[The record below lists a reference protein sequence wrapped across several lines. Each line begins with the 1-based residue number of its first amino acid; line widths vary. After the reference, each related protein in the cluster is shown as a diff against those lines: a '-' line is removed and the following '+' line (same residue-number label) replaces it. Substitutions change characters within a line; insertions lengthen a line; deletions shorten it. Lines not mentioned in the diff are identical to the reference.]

1 MINVK
6 YSYAQ
11 LVLKKYKK
19 MNNAVNMSEIYSPGG
34 TNVKIMILSLKIIPW
49 LLLHMLQNK
58 SEIWQLTR
66 KFVSCW

>member
-1 MINVK
+1 M
-6 YSYAQ
+6 
-11 LVLKKYKK
+11 LKKYKNEI
-19 MNNAVNMSEIYSPGG
+19 NNAVNMSEIYSPGG

-58 SEIWQLTR
+58 SEILQLTR